1 MHMKM
6 TTIPSGKSPRA
17 TDVAVGAKIRETRL
31 LRGMSQEKLATA
43 CGITFQQIQ
52 KYEHGTNRVGASRLI
67 EISKI
72 LDVPVSHFFAGTEEG
87 TGSMPAMDAP
97 TRDVVLLMMATT
109 PEVRAAIR
117 DAIKAITSAATT
129 LGDEIR
135 RAA

>member
-1 MHMKM
+1 MKM
-6 TTIPSGKSPRA
+6 TTIPSRKSPRA
-17 TDVAVGAKIRETRL
+17 TDVAVGARIRETRN
-31 LRGMSQEKLATA
+31 LRRMSQEKLAEH

-52 KYEHGTNRVGASRLI
+52 KYEKGTNRVGASRLL
-67 EISKI
+67 EISKV
-72 LDVPVSHFFAGTEEG
+72 LDVPVSHFFAGAEEG
-87 TGSMPAMDAP
+87 TGAPPTMDAA

-129 LGDEIR
+129 LGDEVR